1 MIAILPE
8 RDPGG
13 RPPTAR
19 LLGLAVLLLAG
30 TAAAQTPRMLPPQ
43 VDAGVFSLPVKL
55 AAEHDKAVAAIS
67 LAAEHDKAVA
77 AISGFEPTQPSL
89 PEKPP
94 RPPAEVS
101 AFVDNVNT
109 TDATF
114 EVVMGQGRL
123 LTLREDLA
131 AGPSRA
137 RPLIAVGDPS
147 IVDFTPVNTRQIR
160 LIGLRFGTTD
170 LSITTWDNRV
180 YTLEVQVVADLYVLR
195 AQLKAMF
202 PEASLKLAQIR
213 DHVVVEGEA
222 RDHQQVAKIV
232 ETIKSY
238 LVSLQAS
245 ELRKISGQSVGG
257 SSRPAQGEGKQPPLV
272 AANGDSGA
280 GGREPVPAPA
290 EAGPDKGTVNI
301 DAQVPEPHLIN
312 LIRVPGPQQV
322 MLKVRVAELNRTA
335 LREIGADV
343 LGVDPK
349 TGAIVGSQIGGA
361 GISALAT
368 LTGQGLT
375 GLATGSNSTNTSVF
389 GIFESGH
396 FEFLLDALRR
406 NAILKVLAE
415 PNLVALNGH
424 AASFLAGGEFP
435 VPVPQTSSGG
445 AAPAVTVQFREFGVR
460 LEFLPFIM
468 DGDLIRLTVDPE
480 VSSIDFTIGT
490 VLVPGGSPVP
500 GLNTRKSHTTVELRQ
515 GQTLAIAGLLQLTLN
530 GQTSRIPGL
539 GDLPYIGP
547 FFSNTSNSRVEKELV
562 VLVTPYLVEP
572 MNPCQVPP
580 SPGDEVREPSDLE
593 AYLLGHIEG
602 CDDGAEVRSTTN
614 WEDPLHLK
622 QLLDLENKHVRGPH
636 GFCE

>member
-1 MIAILPE
+1 MTPILAE
-8 RDPGG
+8 RDPT
-13 RPPTAR
+13 RRQVAVR
-19 LLGLAVLLLAG
+19 VLGLAVLFLAG
-30 TAAAQTPRMLPPQ
+30 TAAAQAPGAVPAVMDAGFVLPPLTPTFEHQ
-43 VDAGVFSLPVKL
+43 SPV
-55 AAEHDKAVAAIS
+55 AT
-67 LAAEHDKAVA
+67 
-77 AISGFEPTQPSL
+77 ISGFAPIRPSL

-94 RPPAEVS
+94 RTQAELS
-101 AFVDNVNT
+101 AFIDNVNA

-131 AGPSRA
+131 GGPSRA

-147 IVDFTPVNTRQIR
+147 IVEFMPVNTRQIR

-180 YTLEVQVVADLYVLR
+180 YTLEVQVVADVNILR
-195 AQLKAMF
+195 AQLKAVF
-202 PEASLKLAQIR
+202 PGASLKLAQLK
-213 DHVVVEGEA
+213 DHIVVEGEA
-222 RDHQQVAKIV
+222 RDHQEVARIL
-232 ETIKSY
+232 ETIRSY
-238 LVSLQAS
+238 LISIQAS
-245 ELRKISGQSVGG
+245 ELRKITGQSVGG
-257 SSRPAQGEGKQPPLV
+257 SSRPAQGDGRQPALV

-280 GGREPVPAPA
+280 GRAGGREGIPAPA
-290 EAGPDKGTVNI
+290 EAGPDRGTVNV
-301 DAQVPEPHLIN
+301 DAQVPEPRIIN

-349 TGAIVGSQIGGA
+349 TGSLVGSQIGGA

-368 LTGQGLT
+368 LTGAGLS

-389 GIFESGH
+389 GIFESNH
-396 FEFLLDALRR
+396 FEFLLQALRR
-406 NAILKVLAE
+406 NAVLKVLAE

-424 AASFLAGGEFP
+424 SASFLAGGEFP
-435 VPVPQTSSGG
+435 VPVPQSSSGG
-445 AAPAVTVQFREFGVR
+445 AAPTVTVQFREFGVR

-468 DGDLIRLTVDPE
+468 DGDMIRLTVDPE
-480 VSSIDFTIGT
+480 VSSIDFTVGT
-490 VLVPGGSPVP
+490 VLVPGGTPVP
-500 GLNTRKSHTTVELRQ
+500 GLNTRKSHTTVQLRQ
-515 GQTLAIAGLLQLTLN
+515 GQTLAIAGLIQLTLD

-572 MNPCQVPP
+572 MNPGQVPP
-580 SPGDEVREPSDLE
+580 APGEEVHEPNDLE
-593 AYLLGHIEG
+593 AYLLNRIEG
-602 CDDGAEVRSTTN
+602 CDGDEVRSTTN
-614 WEDPLHLK
+614 WDDPLHLR

>member
-1 MIAILPE
+1 MIPISPE
-8 RDPGG
+8 RDRGG
-13 RPPTAR
+13 RSAALR

-30 TAAAQTPRMLPPQ
+30 TAAAPRNADPQGEVGGLLPGLKAEGDHQ
-43 VDAGVFSLPVKL
+43 EPV
-55 AAEHDKAVAAIS
+55 AT
-67 LAAEHDKAVA
+67 
-77 AISGFEPTQPSL
+77 ISGFAPSRPTL

-94 RPPAEVS
+94 RPAAEVA
-101 AFVDNVNT
+101 AFIENVNS
-109 TDATF
+109 TDAVV
-114 EVVMGQGRL
+114 EVVLGQGRL

-131 AGPSRA
+131 AGLSRA

-160 LIGLRFGTTD
+160 LIGLRFGNTD
-170 LSITTWDNRV
+170 LSITTSDNRV
-180 YTLEVQVVADLYVLR
+180 YTLEVQVVADLNVLR
-195 AQLKAMF
+195 AQLKAVF
-202 PEASLKLAQIR
+202 PDASLKLAQVR
-213 DHVVVEGEA
+213 DHVVVEGQA
-222 RDHQQVAKIV
+222 RDHEQIARIV
-232 ETIKSY
+232 EMIRSY
-238 LVSLQAS
+238 LVSIMAS
-245 ELRKISGQSVGG
+245 ELHKISGQSVGA
-257 SSRPAQGEGKQPPLV
+257 SSRPPQGEGKQPPLL
-272 AANGDSGA
+272 AANGDAGRV
-280 GGREPVPAPA
+280 GGREQVPAPA
-290 EAGPDKGTVNI
+290 DAGPDKGTVNI
-301 DAQVPEPHLIN
+301 DAQVPEPHIIN

-349 TGAIVGSQIGGA
+349 TGALLGTQIGGA
-361 GISALAT
+361 GISALAA
-368 LTGQGLT
+368 LTGAGLT
-375 GLATGSNSTNTSVF
+375 GSASGSNSTSTSVF

-396 FEFLLDALRR
+396 FEVLLDALRR
-406 NAILKVLAE
+406 NSMLKVLAE

-424 AASFLAGGEFP
+424 TASFLAGGEFP
-435 VPVPQTSSGG
+435 VPVPQSSSGG
-445 AAPAVTVQFREFGVR
+445 ASPAVTVQFREFGVR
-460 LEFLPFIM
+460 LQFLPFIM
-468 DGDLIRLTVDPE
+468 DGDLIRLSVDPE
-480 VSSIDFTIGT
+480 VSSIDFTVGT

-547 FFSNTSNSRVEKELV
+547 FFSNTSNGRVEKELV

-580 SPGDEVREPSDLE
+580 SPGDEVREPGDLE

-602 CDDGAEVRSTTN
+602 CDGADEVRSTTN
-614 WEDPLHLK
+614 WEDPLHLR
-622 QLLDLENKHVRGPH
+622 QLLDLENKRVRGPH